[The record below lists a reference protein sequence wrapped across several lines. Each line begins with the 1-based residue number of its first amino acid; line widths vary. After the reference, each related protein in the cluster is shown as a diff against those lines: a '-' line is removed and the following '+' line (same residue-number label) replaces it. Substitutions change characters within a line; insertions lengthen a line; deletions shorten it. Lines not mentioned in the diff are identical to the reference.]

1 MAENDIA
8 QVAENQPEKTR
19 REAFMER
26 FGQRWPDVD
35 AADEEAFYGRLS
47 DELDRID
54 RSDAAQKELGE
65 LLASDPRSAGF
76 LMVMRKGGN
85 PIEYLIEQYGDD
97 FREALNDEAKA
108 KEFSE
113 AFSKYAEKQ
122 AKDKELQAQAESNM
136 QRMLDDLDAA
146 KAEGSFTDE
155 DAAKAYSYLYGDGG
169 LLDRIITNDIS
180 KDDWMMLMKAAN
192 YDLMT
197 ASQTASYRGTA
208 SPVQFQF
215 EHLLSRVSIA
225 GRAENGNVTINSITL
240 TGVSESGSYDS
251 ASGWSGLA
259 AGNGFTASNIQLN
272 GTTADVIGNK
282 LMIPQPVGGMEVS
295 VNYKPDGASASLS
308 ATYELPVTEFVSSWE
323 PGRSYRYTFVVYGNR
338 IIFDKP
344 TVTAWDDATGG
355 IIVVE

>member
-1 MAENDIA
+1 MFPLQALIKRKKE
-8 QVAENQPEKTR
+8 
-19 REAFMER
+19 M
-26 FGQRWPDVD
+26 
-35 AADEEAFYGRLS
+35 
-47 DELDRID
+47 
-54 RSDAAQKELGE
+54 KELVLSIAGVLLLTACADKQGE
-65 LLASDPRSAGF
+65 EPQADTSAIGFATSVTRSATGPVSGF
-76 LMVMRKGGN
+76 AAGDGFDVWAQMVMTDAGGAPLTGTPLTVFTEEPVSTTDGSAWGYVNTKFWEVADYAFAAIFPAEVDGASVTFGTASN
-85 PIEYLIEQYGDD
+85 PV
-97 FREALNDEAKA
+97 
-108 KEFSE
+108 FSI
-113 AFSKYAEKQ
+113 ANYNA
-122 AKDKELQAQAESNM
+122 
-136 QRMLDDLDAA
+136 
-146 KAEGSFTDE
+146 T
-155 DAAKAYSYLYGDGG
+155 
-169 LLDRIITNDIS
+169 
-180 KDDWMMLMKAAN
+180 AN

-197 ASQTASYRGTA
+197 ASQTVSYRGTA

>member
-1 MAENDIA
+1 M
-8 QVAENQPEKTR
+8 
-19 REAFMER
+19 
-26 FGQRWPDVD
+26 
-35 AADEEAFYGRLS
+35 
-47 DELDRID
+47 
-54 RSDAAQKELGE
+54 KELVLSIAGA
-65 LLASDPRSAGF
+65 LLLTACADQQSREPQLDTAAIGFATSVTRSATGPVSGF
-76 LMVMRKGGN
+76 AAGDSFDVWAQMVMTDAGDSPLTGTPVTVFSEEPVTTADGTVWSYVNTKYWEVADYAFAAIFPAEVDGASVAFDTSGN
-85 PIEYLIEQYGDD
+85 PVFKIDNYN
-97 FREALNDEAKA
+97 A
-108 KEFSE
+108 
-113 AFSKYAEKQ
+113 
-122 AKDKELQAQAESNM
+122 
-136 QRMLDDLDAA
+136 
-146 KAEGSFTDE
+146 T
-155 DAAKAYSYLYGDGG
+155 
-169 LLDRIITNDIS
+169 
-180 KDDWMMLMKAAN
+180 AN

-208 SPVQFQF
+208 SPVQLQF

>member
-1 MAENDIA
+1 MFPLQALIKRKKE
-8 QVAENQPEKTR
+8 
-19 REAFMER
+19 M
-26 FGQRWPDVD
+26 
-35 AADEEAFYGRLS
+35 
-47 DELDRID
+47 
-54 RSDAAQKELGE
+54 KELVLSIAGA
-65 LLASDPRSAGF
+65 LLLTACADQQSREPQLDTAAIGFATSVTRSATGPVSGF
-76 LMVMRKGGN
+76 AAGDSFDVWAQMVMTDAGDSPLTGTPVTVFSEEPVTTADGTVWSYVNTKYWEVADYAFAAIFPAEVDGASVAFDTSGN
-85 PIEYLIEQYGDD
+85 PVFKIDNYN
-97 FREALNDEAKA
+97 A
-108 KEFSE
+108 
-113 AFSKYAEKQ
+113 
-122 AKDKELQAQAESNM
+122 
-136 QRMLDDLDAA
+136 
-146 KAEGSFTDE
+146 T
-155 DAAKAYSYLYGDGG
+155 
-169 LLDRIITNDIS
+169 
-180 KDDWMMLMKAAN
+180 AN

>member
-1 MAENDIA
+1 MLLTACAD
-8 QVAENQPEKTR
+8 QQS
-19 REAFMER
+19 REP
-26 FGQRWPDVD
+26 QLDT
-35 AADEEAFYGRLS
+35 AAIGFATS
-47 DELDRID
+47 VT
-54 RSDAAQKELGE
+54 
-65 LLASDPRSAGF
+65 RSATGPVSGF
-76 LMVMRKGGN
+76 AAGDSFDVWAQMVMTDAGDSPLTGTPVTVFSEEPVTTADGTVWSYVNTKYWEVADYAFAAIFPAEVDGASVAFDTSGN
-85 PIEYLIEQYGDD
+85 PVFKIDNYN
-97 FREALNDEAKA
+97 A
-108 KEFSE
+108 
-113 AFSKYAEKQ
+113 
-122 AKDKELQAQAESNM
+122 
-136 QRMLDDLDAA
+136 
-146 KAEGSFTDE
+146 T
-155 DAAKAYSYLYGDGG
+155 
-169 LLDRIITNDIS
+169 
-180 KDDWMMLMKAAN
+180 AN

>member
-1 MAENDIA
+1 MFPLQALIKRKKE
-8 QVAENQPEKTR
+8 
-19 REAFMER
+19 M
-26 FGQRWPDVD
+26 
-35 AADEEAFYGRLS
+35 
-47 DELDRID
+47 
-54 RSDAAQKELGE
+54 KELVLSIAGA
-65 LLASDPRSAGF
+65 LLLTACADQQSREPQLDTAAIGFATSVTRSATGPVSGF
-76 LMVMRKGGN
+76 AAGDSFDVWAQMVMTDAGGSPLTGTPVTVFSEEPVTTADGTVWSYVNTKYWEVADYAFAAIFPAEVDGASVAFDTSGN
-85 PIEYLIEQYGDD
+85 PVFKIDYYN
-97 FREALNDEAKA
+97 A
-108 KEFSE
+108 
-113 AFSKYAEKQ
+113 
-122 AKDKELQAQAESNM
+122 
-136 QRMLDDLDAA
+136 
-146 KAEGSFTDE
+146 T
-155 DAAKAYSYLYGDGG
+155 
-169 LLDRIITNDIS
+169 
-180 KDDWMMLMKAAN
+180 AN

-259 AGNGFTASNIQLN
+259 DGNGFTASNIQLN

-282 LMIPQPVGGMEVS
+282 LMIPQPVGGMKVS
-295 VNYKPDGASASLS
+295 VSYTPDGASVSLS

>member
-1 MAENDIA
+1 MLLTACAD
-8 QVAENQPEKTR
+8 QQS
-19 REAFMER
+19 REP
-26 FGQRWPDVD
+26 QLDT
-35 AADEEAFYGRLS
+35 AAIGFATS
-47 DELDRID
+47 VT
-54 RSDAAQKELGE
+54 
-65 LLASDPRSAGF
+65 RSATGPVSGF
-76 LMVMRKGGN
+76 AAGDGFDVWAQMVMTDASGSPLTGTPVTVFSEEPVTTADGTVWSYVNTKYWEVADYAFAAIFPAEVDGASVAFDTSGN
-85 PIEYLIEQYGDD
+85 PVFKIDNYN
-97 FREALNDEAKA
+97 A
-108 KEFSE
+108 
-113 AFSKYAEKQ
+113 
-122 AKDKELQAQAESNM
+122 
-136 QRMLDDLDAA
+136 
-146 KAEGSFTDE
+146 T
-155 DAAKAYSYLYGDGG
+155 
-169 LLDRIITNDIS
+169 
-180 KDDWMMLMKAAN
+180 AN

-344 TVTAWDDATGG
+344 TVTAWNDATGG

>member
-1 MAENDIA
+1 MFPLQALIKRKKE
-8 QVAENQPEKTR
+8 
-19 REAFMER
+19 M
-26 FGQRWPDVD
+26 
-35 AADEEAFYGRLS
+35 
-47 DELDRID
+47 
-54 RSDAAQKELGE
+54 KELVLSIAGA
-65 LLASDPRSAGF
+65 LLLTACADQQSREPQLDTAAIGFATSVTRSATGPVSGF
-76 LMVMRKGGN
+76 AAGDSFDVWAQMVMTDASGSPLTGTPVTVFSEEPVTTADGTVWSYVNTKYWEVADYAFAAIFPAEVDGASVAFDTSGN
-85 PIEYLIEQYGDD
+85 PVFKIDNYN
-97 FREALNDEAKA
+97 A
-108 KEFSE
+108 
-113 AFSKYAEKQ
+113 
-122 AKDKELQAQAESNM
+122 
-136 QRMLDDLDAA
+136 
-146 KAEGSFTDE
+146 T
-155 DAAKAYSYLYGDGG
+155 
-169 LLDRIITNDIS
+169 
-180 KDDWMMLMKAAN
+180 AN

>member
-1 MAENDIA
+1 M
-8 QVAENQPEKTR
+8 
-19 REAFMER
+19 
-26 FGQRWPDVD
+26 
-35 AADEEAFYGRLS
+35 
-47 DELDRID
+47 
-54 RSDAAQKELGE
+54 KELVLSIAGA
-65 LLASDPRSAGF
+65 LLLTACADQQSREPQLDTAAIGFATSVTRSATGPVSGF
-76 LMVMRKGGN
+76 AAGDSFDVWAQMVMTDAGGSPLTGTPVTVFSEEPVTTADGTVWSYVNTKYWEVADYAFAAIFPAEVDGASVAFDTSGN
-85 PIEYLIEQYGDD
+85 PVFKIDNYN
-97 FREALNDEAKA
+97 A
-108 KEFSE
+108 
-113 AFSKYAEKQ
+113 
-122 AKDKELQAQAESNM
+122 
-136 QRMLDDLDAA
+136 
-146 KAEGSFTDE
+146 T
-155 DAAKAYSYLYGDGG
+155 
-169 LLDRIITNDIS
+169 
-180 KDDWMMLMKAAN
+180 AN

>member
-1 MAENDIA
+1 MFPLQALIKRKKE
-8 QVAENQPEKTR
+8 
-19 REAFMER
+19 M
-26 FGQRWPDVD
+26 
-35 AADEEAFYGRLS
+35 
-47 DELDRID
+47 
-54 RSDAAQKELGE
+54 KELVLSIAGA
-65 LLASDPRSAGF
+65 LLLTACADQQSREPQLDTAAIGFATSVTRSATGPVSGF
-76 LMVMRKGGN
+76 AAGDSFDVWAQMVMTDAGGSPLTGTPVTVFSEEPVTTADGTVWSYVNTKYWEVADYAFAAIFPAEVDGASVAFDTSGN
-85 PIEYLIEQYGDD
+85 PVFKID
-97 FREALNDEAKA
+97 
-108 KEFSE
+108 
-113 AFSKYAEKQ
+113 
-122 AKDKELQAQAESNM
+122 
-136 QRMLDDLDAA
+136 
-146 KAEGSFTDE
+146 
-155 DAAKAYSYLYGDGG
+155 SYNA
-169 LLDRIITNDIS
+169 T
-180 KDDWMMLMKAAN
+180 AN

>member
-1 MAENDIA
+1 MFPLQAPIKRKKE
-8 QVAENQPEKTR
+8 
-19 REAFMER
+19 M
-26 FGQRWPDVD
+26 
-35 AADEEAFYGRLS
+35 
-47 DELDRID
+47 
-54 RSDAAQKELGE
+54 KELVLSIAGA
-65 LLASDPRSAGF
+65 LLLTACADQQSREPQLDTAAIGFATSVTRSATGPVSGF
-76 LMVMRKGGN
+76 AAGDGFDVWAQMVMTDAGVSSLTGTPVTVFSEEPVTTTDGTVWGYVNTKFWEVADYTFAAIFPAEVNGASVTFGTAGN
-85 PIEYLIEQYGDD
+85 PV
-97 FREALNDEAKA
+97 
-108 KEFSE
+108 FSI
-113 AFSKYAEKQ
+113 ANYNA
-122 AKDKELQAQAESNM
+122 
-136 QRMLDDLDAA
+136 
-146 KAEGSFTDE
+146 T
-155 DAAKAYSYLYGDGG
+155 
-169 LLDRIITNDIS
+169 
-180 KDDWMMLMKAAN
+180 AN

-272 GTTADVIGNK
+272 GTTTDVIGNK

>member
-1 MAENDIA
+1 MFPLQAPIKRKKE
-8 QVAENQPEKTR
+8 
-19 REAFMER
+19 M
-26 FGQRWPDVD
+26 
-35 AADEEAFYGRLS
+35 
-47 DELDRID
+47 
-54 RSDAAQKELGE
+54 KELVLSIAGA
-65 LLASDPRSAGF
+65 LLLTACADQQSREPQLDTAAIGFATSVTRSATGPVSGF
-76 LMVMRKGGN
+76 AAGDSFDVWAQMVMTDAGGSPLTGTPVTVFSEEPVTTADGTVWSYVNTKYWEVANYAFAAIFPAEVDGASVAFDTSGN
-85 PIEYLIEQYGDD
+85 PVFKIDNYN
-97 FREALNDEAKA
+97 A
-108 KEFSE
+108 
-113 AFSKYAEKQ
+113 
-122 AKDKELQAQAESNM
+122 
-136 QRMLDDLDAA
+136 
-146 KAEGSFTDE
+146 T
-155 DAAKAYSYLYGDGG
+155 
-169 LLDRIITNDIS
+169 
-180 KDDWMMLMKAAN
+180 AN

-240 TGVSESGSYDS
+240 TGVGESGNYDS
-251 ASGWSGLA
+251 TSGWSGLA
-259 AGNGFTASNIQLN
+259 TGNGFTASNIQLN

-344 TVTAWDDATGG
+344 TVTAWNDATGG

>member
-1 MAENDIA
+1 MFPLQALIKRKKEMKKLALSIA
-8 QVAENQPEKTR
+8 GVLLLTACADKQS
-19 REAFMER
+19 REP
-26 FGQRWPDVD
+26 QLDT
-35 AADEEAFYGRLS
+35 AAIGFATS
-47 DELDRID
+47 VT
-54 RSDAAQKELGE
+54 
-65 LLASDPRSAGF
+65 RSATGPVSGF
-76 LMVMRKGGN
+76 AAGDSFDVWAQMVMTDAGDSPLTGTPVTVFSEEPVTTADGTVWSYVNTKYWEVADYAFAAIFPAEVDGASVAFDTSGN
-85 PIEYLIEQYGDD
+85 PVFKIDNYN
-97 FREALNDEAKA
+97 A
-108 KEFSE
+108 
-113 AFSKYAEKQ
+113 
-122 AKDKELQAQAESNM
+122 
-136 QRMLDDLDAA
+136 
-146 KAEGSFTDE
+146 T
-155 DAAKAYSYLYGDGG
+155 
-169 LLDRIITNDIS
+169 
-180 KDDWMMLMKAAN
+180 AN

-208 SPVQFQF
+208 SPVQLQF

>member
-1 MAENDIA
+1 MFPLQALIKRKKE
-8 QVAENQPEKTR
+8 
-19 REAFMER
+19 M
-26 FGQRWPDVD
+26 
-35 AADEEAFYGRLS
+35 
-47 DELDRID
+47 
-54 RSDAAQKELGE
+54 KELVLSIAGA
-65 LLASDPRSAGF
+65 LLLTACADQQSREPQLDTAAIGFATSVTRSATGPVSGFAAGDSFDVWAQMVMTDASDSPLTGTPVTVFSEEPVTTADGTVWSYVNTKYWEVANYAF
-76 LMVMRKGGN
+76 AAIFPAEVDGASVAFDTSGN
-85 PIEYLIEQYGDD
+85 PVFKIDNYN
-97 FREALNDEAKA
+97 A
-108 KEFSE
+108 
-113 AFSKYAEKQ
+113 
-122 AKDKELQAQAESNM
+122 
-136 QRMLDDLDAA
+136 
-146 KAEGSFTDE
+146 T
-155 DAAKAYSYLYGDGG
+155 
-169 LLDRIITNDIS
+169 
-180 KDDWMMLMKAAN
+180 AN

>member
-1 MAENDIA
+1 MFPLQALIKRKKE
-8 QVAENQPEKTR
+8 
-19 REAFMER
+19 M
-26 FGQRWPDVD
+26 
-35 AADEEAFYGRLS
+35 
-47 DELDRID
+47 
-54 RSDAAQKELGE
+54 KELALSIAGALLLTACADKQGE
-65 LLASDPRSAGF
+65 EPQADTSAIGFATSVTRSATGPVSGF
-76 LMVMRKGGN
+76 AAGDGFDVWAQMVMTDAGGSSLTGTPVTVFSEEPVTTTDGTVWGYVNTKFWEVADYTFAAIFPAEVDGASVAFDTSGN
-85 PIEYLIEQYGDD
+85 PVFKIDNYN
-97 FREALNDEAKA
+97 A
-108 KEFSE
+108 
-113 AFSKYAEKQ
+113 
-122 AKDKELQAQAESNM
+122 
-136 QRMLDDLDAA
+136 
-146 KAEGSFTDE
+146 T
-155 DAAKAYSYLYGDGG
+155 
-169 LLDRIITNDIS
+169 
-180 KDDWMMLMKAAN
+180 AN

>member
-1 MAENDIA
+1 M
-8 QVAENQPEKTR
+8 
-19 REAFMER
+19 
-26 FGQRWPDVD
+26 
-35 AADEEAFYGRLS
+35 
-47 DELDRID
+47 
-54 RSDAAQKELGE
+54 KELVLSIAGA
-65 LLASDPRSAGF
+65 LLLTACADQQSREPQLDTAAIGFATSVTRSATGPVSGF
-76 LMVMRKGGN
+76 AAGDGFDVWAQMVMTDASGSPLTGTPVTVFSEEPVTTADGTVWSYVNTKYWEVADYAFAAIFPAEVDGASVAFDTSGN
-85 PIEYLIEQYGDD
+85 PVFKIDNYN
-97 FREALNDEAKA
+97 A
-108 KEFSE
+108 
-113 AFSKYAEKQ
+113 
-122 AKDKELQAQAESNM
+122 
-136 QRMLDDLDAA
+136 
-146 KAEGSFTDE
+146 T
-155 DAAKAYSYLYGDGG
+155 
-169 LLDRIITNDIS
+169 
-180 KDDWMMLMKAAN
+180 AN

-338 IIFDKP
+338 IVFDKP
-344 TVTAWDDATGG
+344 TVTAWNDATGG

>member
-1 MAENDIA
+1 MFPLQALIKRKKE
-8 QVAENQPEKTR
+8 
-19 REAFMER
+19 M
-26 FGQRWPDVD
+26 
-35 AADEEAFYGRLS
+35 
-47 DELDRID
+47 
-54 RSDAAQKELGE
+54 KELVLSIAGA
-65 LLASDPRSAGF
+65 LLLTACADQQSREPQLDTAAIGFATSVTRSATGPVSGF
-76 LMVMRKGGN
+76 AAGDSFDVWAQMVMTDAGDSPLTGTPVTVFSEEPVATADGTVWSYVNTKYWEVADYAFAAIFPAEVDGASVAFDTSGN
-85 PIEYLIEQYGDD
+85 PVFKIDNYN
-97 FREALNDEAKA
+97 A
-108 KEFSE
+108 
-113 AFSKYAEKQ
+113 
-122 AKDKELQAQAESNM
+122 
-136 QRMLDDLDAA
+136 
-146 KAEGSFTDE
+146 T
-155 DAAKAYSYLYGDGG
+155 
-169 LLDRIITNDIS
+169 
-180 KDDWMMLMKAAN
+180 AN

-197 ASQTASYRGTA
+197 ASQTASYSGTA

>member
-1 MAENDIA
+1 M
-8 QVAENQPEKTR
+8 
-19 REAFMER
+19 
-26 FGQRWPDVD
+26 
-35 AADEEAFYGRLS
+35 
-47 DELDRID
+47 
-54 RSDAAQKELGE
+54 KELVLSIAGA
-65 LLASDPRSAGF
+65 LLLTACADQQSREPQLDTAAIGFATSVTRSATGPVSGF
-76 LMVMRKGGN
+76 AAGDSFDVWAQMVMTDADGSPLTGTPVTVFSEEPVTTADGTVWSYVNTKYWEVADYAFAAIFPAEVDGASVAFDTSGN
-85 PIEYLIEQYGDD
+85 PVFKIDNYN
-97 FREALNDEAKA
+97 A
-108 KEFSE
+108 
-113 AFSKYAEKQ
+113 
-122 AKDKELQAQAESNM
+122 
-136 QRMLDDLDAA
+136 
-146 KAEGSFTDE
+146 T
-155 DAAKAYSYLYGDGG
+155 
-169 LLDRIITNDIS
+169 
-180 KDDWMMLMKAAN
+180 AN

-208 SPVQFQF
+208 SPVQLQF

>member
-1 MAENDIA
+1 MFPLQALIKRKKE
-8 QVAENQPEKTR
+8 
-19 REAFMER
+19 M
-26 FGQRWPDVD
+26 
-35 AADEEAFYGRLS
+35 
-47 DELDRID
+47 
-54 RSDAAQKELGE
+54 KELVLSIAGA
-65 LLASDPRSAGF
+65 LLLTACADQQSREPQLDTAAIGFATSVTRSATGPVSGF
-76 LMVMRKGGN
+76 AAGDSFDVWAQMVMTDASGSPLTGTPVTVFSEEPVTTADGTVWSYVNTKYWEVANYAFAAIFPAEVDGASVAFDTSGN
-85 PIEYLIEQYGDD
+85 PVFKIDNYN
-97 FREALNDEAKA
+97 A
-108 KEFSE
+108 
-113 AFSKYAEKQ
+113 
-122 AKDKELQAQAESNM
+122 
-136 QRMLDDLDAA
+136 
-146 KAEGSFTDE
+146 T
-155 DAAKAYSYLYGDGG
+155 
-169 LLDRIITNDIS
+169 
-180 KDDWMMLMKAAN
+180 AN

-197 ASQTASYRGTA
+197 ASQTASYSGTA

-344 TVTAWDDATGG
+344 TVTAWNDATGG

>member
-1 MAENDIA
+1 MFPLQAPIKRKKE
-8 QVAENQPEKTR
+8 
-19 REAFMER
+19 M
-26 FGQRWPDVD
+26 
-35 AADEEAFYGRLS
+35 
-47 DELDRID
+47 
-54 RSDAAQKELGE
+54 KELVLSIAGA
-65 LLASDPRSAGF
+65 LLLTACADQQSREPQLDTAAIGFATSVTRSATGPVSGF
-76 LMVMRKGGN
+76 AAGDSFDVWAQMVMTDAGDSPLTGTPVTVFSEEPVATADGTVWSYVNTKYWEVADYAFAAIFPAEVDGASVAFDTSGN
-85 PIEYLIEQYGDD
+85 PVFKIDNYN
-97 FREALNDEAKA
+97 A
-108 KEFSE
+108 
-113 AFSKYAEKQ
+113 
-122 AKDKELQAQAESNM
+122 
-136 QRMLDDLDAA
+136 
-146 KAEGSFTDE
+146 T
-155 DAAKAYSYLYGDGG
+155 
-169 LLDRIITNDIS
+169 
-180 KDDWMMLMKAAN
+180 AN

-338 IIFDKP
+338 IVFDKP
-344 TVTAWDDATGG
+344 TVTAWNDATGG

>member
-1 MAENDIA
+1 MFPLQAPIKRKKE
-8 QVAENQPEKTR
+8 
-19 REAFMER
+19 M
-26 FGQRWPDVD
+26 
-35 AADEEAFYGRLS
+35 
-47 DELDRID
+47 
-54 RSDAAQKELGE
+54 KELVLSIAGA
-65 LLASDPRSAGF
+65 LLLTACADQQSREPQLDTAAIGFATSVTRSATGPVSGF
-76 LMVMRKGGN
+76 AAGDSFDVWAQMVMTDAGGSPLTGTPVTVFSEEPVTTADGTLWSYVNTKYWEVADYAFAAIFPAEVDGASVAFDTSGN
-85 PIEYLIEQYGDD
+85 PVFKIDNYN
-97 FREALNDEAKA
+97 A
-108 KEFSE
+108 
-113 AFSKYAEKQ
+113 
-122 AKDKELQAQAESNM
+122 
-136 QRMLDDLDAA
+136 
-146 KAEGSFTDE
+146 T
-155 DAAKAYSYLYGDGG
+155 
-169 LLDRIITNDIS
+169 
-180 KDDWMMLMKAAN
+180 AN

-344 TVTAWDDATGG
+344 TVTAWNDATGG

>member
-1 MAENDIA
+1 MFPLQALIKN
-8 QVAENQPEKTR
+8 V
-19 REAFMER
+19 MEM
-26 FGQRWPDVD
+26 
-35 AADEEAFYGRLS
+35 
-47 DELDRID
+47 
-54 RSDAAQKELGE
+54 KELVLSIAGA
-65 LLASDPRSAGF
+65 LLLTACADQQSREPQLDTAAIGFATSVTRSATGPVSGF
-76 LMVMRKGGN
+76 AAGDSFDVWAQMVMTDAGGSPLTGTPVTVFSEEPVTTADGTVWSYVNTKYWEVADYAFAAIFPAEVDGASVAFDTSGN
-85 PIEYLIEQYGDD
+85 PVFNIDNYN
-97 FREALNDEAKA
+97 A
-108 KEFSE
+108 
-113 AFSKYAEKQ
+113 
-122 AKDKELQAQAESNM
+122 
-136 QRMLDDLDAA
+136 
-146 KAEGSFTDE
+146 T
-155 DAAKAYSYLYGDGG
+155 
-169 LLDRIITNDIS
+169 
-180 KDDWMMLMKAAN
+180 AN

-240 TGVSESGSYDS
+240 TGVSESGRYDS

-259 AGNGFTASNIQLN
+259 DGNGFTASNIQLN

-295 VNYKPDGASASLS
+295 VSYTPDGASVSLS